1 MEVGGYLRV
10 GSGDWRSG
18 GCYLRAG
25 AGERGEDAGVDEPE
39 LGLDLVAAQVV
50 DRLTVLIQNQVFSV
64 RPEPKTVDTWSSWC
78 LSGGTPAHRV
88 VIYWDHSRAS
98 DLSRGHP
105 KWPDTAQLLLRA
117 QFKAFGKPGIVPGLG
132 TREHGDEG
140 RKGRW

>member
-1 MEVGGYLRV
+1 MGGYLRV

-64 RPEPKTVDTWSSWC
+64 GPEPKTVDTWSSWC

-88 VIYWDHSRAS
+88 VMYWDHSRGRVTCPEVTPS
-98 DLSRGHP
+98 GQTQPSSSSEPSSRP
-105 KWPDTAQLLLRA
+105 
-117 QFKAFGKPGIVPGLG
+117 LG
-132 TREHGDEG
+132 NQE
-140 RKGRW
+140 

>member
-64 RPEPKTVDTWSSWC
+64 GPEPKTVDTQSSWC

-88 VIYWDHSRAS
+88 VMYWDHSRGRVTCPEVTPS
-98 DLSRGHP
+98 GQTQPSSSSEP
-105 KWPDTAQLLLRA
+105 SSTP
-117 QFKAFGKPGIVPGLG
+117 LG
-132 TREHGDEG
+132 NQE
-140 RKGRW
+140 